1 MNIDDLVLNPS
12 DRLFYKKFTDV
23 PFTGEVS
30 GEESGSFKNGKRTG
44 LWKYYFETGLLSERG
59 YYKEGRRDR
68 FWESFDP
75 QGWLLQTLN
84 YKNDYVTGEFRSFH
98 SFGQVKEK
106 GNYKEGK
113 QEGLWEYFNKNDTL
127 ERTETPNRTSP
138 V

>member
-1 MNIDDLVLNPS
+1 MQHITRKAVRPS
-12 DRLFYKKFTDV
+12 DSEEHVKFRSIQAD
-23 PFTGEVS
+23 G
-30 GEESGSFKNGKRTG
+30 
-44 LWKYYFETGLLSERG
+44 
-59 YYKEGRRDR
+59 YKEGRRDR

-113 QEGLWEYFNKNDTL
+113 QEGLWEYFNENNTL
-127 ERTETPNRTSP
+127 ERTETYKNG
-138 V
+138 VVVE